1 MLRIAMI
8 ALFFLALLALPAPA
22 PAADAGTID
31 RRVQE
36 ALGRLYASY
45 PSLRPVVQQAR
56 AVLVFPHVYKAGIG
70 IGGDYGEGAML
81 EGGRTNGYY
90 NVVSGSIGFQ
100 LGAQRRAQFFVFTDA
115 DALAKFKN
123 TDGWKVGVDGSA
135 VLVTLGASGN
145 VDTNSLKAPVLA
157 IVMGEKGL
165 MYSATVEGSKITR
178 IVR

>member
-1 MLRIAMI
+1 MLRSAAILLIA
-8 ALFFLALLALPAPA
+8 ALAATLAMPAHG
-22 PAADAGTID
+22 ADAGTID

-36 ALGRLYASY
+36 AIGRLYATY
-45 PSLRPVVQQAR
+45 PSLRPVVQRAR

-81 EGGRTNGYY
+81 EGGRTTGYY
-90 NVVSGSIGFQ
+90 NVISGSIGFQ
-100 LGAQRRAQFFVFTDA
+100 LGAQRRSQFFVFTDP

-123 TDGWKVGVDGSA
+123 TDGWKVGVDGSV

-165 MYSATVEGSKITR
+165 MYNATLEGSKISR
-178 IVR
+178 IER

>member
-1 MLRIAMI
+1 MLRTIVI
-8 ALFFLALLALPAPA
+8 ALLAGLCLAVPRPA

-36 ALGRLYASY
+36 ALGRLYAAY
-45 PSLRPVVQQAR
+45 PSLRPVVQQAN

-81 EGGRTNGYY
+81 EDGRTSGYY
-90 NVVSGSIGFQ
+90 NIVSGSIGFQ
-100 LGAQRRAQFFVFTDA
+100 LGAQRRAQFFVFTEA
-115 DALAKFKN
+115 GALNQFKA
-123 TDGWKVGVDGSA
+123 TKGWKVGVDGSA
-135 VLVTLGASGN
+135 VLVTLGTSGN
-145 VDTNSLKAPVLA
+145 VDTNTLKAPVLA

-165 MYSATVEGSKITR
+165 MYNATVEGSKISP